1 MIRVKQKAAIQPSLN
16 CRENVIIKMAETMRE
31 LAFAGDNVSPETL
44 AHHGFTREVVD
55 RFGERAVALARRL
68 SVYQVASHA

>member
-1 MIRVKQKAAIQPSLN
+1 MIKIKQKTTIQPATS
-16 CRENVIIKMAETMRE
+16 CRENVIAKMADTMRE

-55 RFGERAVALARRL
+55 KFGDRAVALARRL
-68 SVYQVASHA
+68 SVYHVASHA